1 MISIG
6 QLCRQF
12 ICQVAKNMNAYSL
25 FKNFVKKILPESALI
40 RNEFL
45 IRKILS
51 VFYTGKK
58 VSCNVCEKSFSRF
71 IRLEN
76 LDNLCP
82 RCGSLARHRRLWQFI
97 DKEASFKPGHRILD
111 FSPSRMLMKNFR
123 KMYPNYVTTD
133 FQKNKLIDKNYDITA
148 LPEPDNAFD
157 RVICYHVLEHI
168 EDDLQAMSELFRV
181 LKPKGSAI
189 IQTPFTEGTTYE
201 NPAITSEVERLQHF
215 GKEDHV
221 RIYSVK
227 GLQERLES
235 AGFDVKVFDYHE
247 KPNNSYG
254 FNETEYILLA
264 QKNK

>member
-1 MISIG
+1 MY
-6 QLCRQF
+6 
-12 ICQVAKNMNAYSL
+12 VL
-25 FKNFVKKILPESALI
+25 FKKLLKKFLPENVLI
-40 RNEFL
+40 RNECL

-51 VFYTGKK
+51 VFYIGKK
-58 VSCNVCEKSFSRF
+58 VRCNVCEKSFSRF

-97 DKEASFKPGHRILD
+97 DNEASFSPDHRILD

-123 KMYPNYVTTD
+123 KLYPYYLTTD
-133 FQKNKLIDKNYDITA
+133 FQKNKLTDKNYDITA

-157 RVICYHVLEHI
+157 RIICYHVLEHI
-168 EDDLQAMSELFRV
+168 EDDLRAMSELFRV

-189 IQTPFTEGTTYE
+189 IQTPFSEGATYE
-201 NPAITSEVERLQHF
+201 NPAITTETDRLKHF

-235 AGFDVKVFDYHE
+235 VGFAVNIFSYYE
-247 KPNNSYG
+247 KPDNRFG
-254 FNETEYILLA
+254 FNEMEYILLV
-264 QKNK
+264 QKNQ